1 MTSDTQI
8 AGQLAKEAGQLL
20 LSIRASVGRLA
31 LDRRELGRYADQRS
45 NAFILDRLAVERPD
59 DGVLSEEALDDPARL
74 AASRVWIV
82 DPLDGTRGYMIG
94 RHEWAVHVALWESG
108 AGITS
113 AAVAL
118 PAIDRVF
125 TTETVDMTPW
135 NSGPR
140 RSRTT
145 ILVSPTT
152 PPTFAQ
158 AVAWEIGADLAT
170 MGSAGAKAMAVLCD
184 EADAYLL
191 LSGQGEWDS
200 AAPVGVL
207 QAAGFHASRVDGS
220 DLIYNQP
227 DPYIPDFLVCRP
239 ELATTLLS
247 AIAQVGA
254 RPQ

>member
-1 MTSDTQI
+1 MVATPISAPT
-8 AGQLAKEAGQLL
+8 
-20 LSIRASVGRLA
+20 
-31 LDRRELGRYADQRS
+31 RS
-45 NAFILDRLAVERPD
+45 SSDRLAVERPD
-59 DGVLSEEALDDPARL
+59 DGVLSEEAPDDPARL

-82 DPLDGTRGYMIG
+82 DPLDGTRGYMVG

-125 TTETVDMTPW
+125 TTETVDRTPW

-140 RSRTT
+140 RSRPT

-207 QAAGFHASRVDGS
+207 QAAGFHASRIDGS

-227 DPYIPDFLVCRP
+227 DPYIPDFLMCRP
-239 ELATTLLS
+239 ELAATLLS
-247 AIAQVGA
+247 AIARVGA
-254 RPQ
+254 GAQ